1 MKLDLGSRSE
11 KKNEHPIKKNEKRN
25 GKIVVDLA

>member
-1 MKLDLGSRSE
+1 MRLDLGSRSE
-11 KKNEHPIKKNEKRN
+11 KKNEHPTRKNAKRN